1 MRGGLKLMLVA
12 VGLSSPAFATSNSV
26 ASNVPGPRRVAQIA
40 REAMAETGAKGL
52 TIAVIENG
60 RVRSVQAFGLRNA
73 KGEPLT
79 PDTVMYGA
87 SLTKM
92 LFATLVMQLVDEGKI
107 DLDKPLASYLS
118 KPLPEYGNVEKYGNW
133 GDLASDPRWQK
144 ITARH
149 ALTHSTGFAN
159 FAWLE
164 PDKKL
169 RIHFEPGSR
178 YAYSGSGIMLLQ
190 FAVEQGLGL
199 DVETELERRFFRPLG
214 MHRTSLQW
222 RPDFASNLADG
233 WTAEGEVLPH
243 DERSMVRAAG
253 SMDTTISDFAKFGA
267 ALSGGKLLSSKSRG
281 AMIHGWLPITTKQQF
296 PTLLP
301 EAPHEQR
308 FPNVSAGLGVV
319 TFQGPQGPGWYK
331 GGHDDGTANTF
342 VCVERTRRCVLV
354 LSNDV
359 RSEAAF
365 PAIVRSALGETSVPY
380 RWEYPDLKAWRS
392 R

>member
-1 MRGGLKLMLVA
+1 MRGAIALLLGA
-12 VGLSSPAFATSNSV
+12 TGSSSPSFAAPQNAV
-26 ASNVPGPRRVAQIA
+26 VHLRPQRVAQLA
-40 REAMAETGAKGL
+40 RDAMRHSNAKGL
-52 TIAVIENG
+52 AIAVIDDGE
-60 RVRSVQAFGLRNA
+60 VRSVQAFGVRNA

-79 PDTVMYGA
+79 VDTVMYGA

-107 DLDKPLASYLS
+107 DLDKPLSTYLA
-118 KPLPEYGNVEKYGNW
+118 KPLPEYGNLEQYGNW
-133 GDLASDPRWQK
+133 GDLAGDQRWRK

-169 RIHFEPGSR
+169 KIHFEPGSR

-190 FAVEQGLGL
+190 FAIEQGLGL
-199 DVETELERRFFRPLG
+199 DVQGEMERRFFRPLG
-214 MHRTSLQW
+214 MHRTSLKW
-222 RPDFASNLADG
+222 RADFASNLADG
-233 WTAEGEVLPH
+233 WTADGDIIAH

-253 SMDTTISDFAKFGA
+253 SMDTTITDFAKFGA
-267 ALSGGKLLSSKSRG
+267 ALAGGKLLSKESRG
-281 AMIHGWLPITTKQQF
+281 AMIHGWLPITSKQQF

-301 EAPHEQR
+301 EAPASER
-308 FPNVSAGLGVV
+308 FPNLAAGLGVIS
-319 TFQGPQGPGWYK
+319 FQGPQGPGWVK

-342 VCVERTRRCVLV
+342 VCVERGRRCVLI

-365 PAIVRSALGETSVPY
+365 PEIVRAVLGETGVPY
-380 RWEYPDLKAWRS
+380 RWEYPGLKAW
-392 R
+392 

>member
-1 MRGGLKLMLVA
+1 MRGEIGLMLA
-12 VGLSSPAFATSNSV
+12 TAGLGFTASAAPSATPVSV
-26 ASNVPGPRRVAQIA
+26 PPQRVAQLA
-40 REAMAETGAKGL
+40 REAMTHGNAKGMA
-52 TIAVIENG
+52 IAVIADGE
-60 RVRSVQAFGLRNA
+60 VQSVQAFGLRNE

-79 PDTVMYGA
+79 VDTVMYGA

-107 DLDKPLASYLS
+107 DLDKPLAGYLA
-118 KPLPEYGNVEKYGNW
+118 KPLPEYGNLEQYGNW
-133 GDLASDPRWQK
+133 GDLAGDPRWRK

-149 ALTHSTGFAN
+149 VLTHSTGFAN

-169 RIHFEPGSR
+169 KIHFEPGTR

-190 FAVEQGLGL
+190 FAVEKGLGL
-199 DVETELERRFFRPLG
+199 DVQAELERRFFQPLG
-214 MHRTSLQW
+214 MHRTSLKW
-222 RPDFASNLADG
+222 RPEFASNLADG
-233 WTAEGEVLPH
+233 WTTNGEVLPH

-267 ALSGGKLLSSKSRG
+267 ALSGGKLLSKASLD
-281 AMIHGWLPITTKQQF
+281 AMTRGWLPITSKQQF

-301 EAPHEQR
+301 EAPPNER
-308 FPNVSAGLGVV
+308 FSNLAAGLGVIS
-319 TFQGPQGPGWYK
+319 FKGPQGAGWVK

-342 VCVERTRRCVLV
+342 VCVERGRRCVLV

-365 PAIVRSALGETSVPY
+365 PKIVRTLLGETGVPY
-380 RWEYPDLKAWRS
+380 RWEYPGLKSW
-392 R
+392 